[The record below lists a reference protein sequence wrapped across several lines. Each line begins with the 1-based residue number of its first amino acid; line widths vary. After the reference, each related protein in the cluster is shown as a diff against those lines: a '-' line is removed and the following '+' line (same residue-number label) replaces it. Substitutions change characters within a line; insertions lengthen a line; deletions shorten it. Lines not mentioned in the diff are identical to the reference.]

1 MENKKNYGYFGP
13 EEGRSGMI
21 YMKKGQVI
29 AGHTV
34 GILLLDVWYPL
45 LPGNVVN
52 ASTYNFPVLYKLV
65 KGSSIERLL
74 GYDVTLRDEIINAGR
89 ELVEQGARVITGAC
103 GYFAHFQ
110 GDLAEDLDVPVYL
123 SSLLQFPLIVSGL
136 KKKQKVGI
144 LCANK
149 SVLTTEMLKKAGIHD
164 LNRCAVEGLE
174 KGKEFSKLLEGKGY
188 WDNDG
193 MRQEVLAA
201 AQKLIENNDIGAI
214 LLECSDLPPYAADV
228 QRAFNL
234 PVFDFITMIN
244 WMHQAVAQKP
254 YYGFI

>member
-1 MENKKNYGYFGP
+1 MEKKNYGYWGT
-13 EEGRSGMI
+13 EEGRSGLI
-21 YMKKGQVI
+21 HMKKGQVI

-52 ASTYNFPVLYKLV
+52 AYTYNFPVLYKMV
-65 KGSSIERLL
+65 KGSSVERLL
-74 GYDVTLRDEIINAGR
+74 GCDITLRDEILNAGR
-89 ELVEQGARVITGAC
+89 ELVEQGARVVTGAC

-110 GDLAEDLDVPVYL
+110 ADLAEDLDVPVYL
-123 SSLLQFPLIVSGL
+123 SSLLQFPMILRGL
-136 KKKQKVGI
+136 RRKQKIGI

-149 SVLTTEMLKKAGIHD
+149 SVLTAEMLQKVGIND
-164 LNRCAVEGLE
+164 LDRCAIMGLE

-193 MRQEVLAA
+193 MRQEVLDGAK
-201 AQKLIENNDIGAI
+201 KLIENNEIGAI

-234 PVFDFITMIN
+234 PVFDYITMIN
-244 WMHQAVAQKP
+244 WMHQAVSQRP